1 MIITQPVNIIIE
13 NLPNHEVINPLL
25 EAEIK
30 TAGDITGGRSAA
42 KCYRTR
48 WDMHEVYP
56 SFKKLTDAILK
67 VVKTACDPA
76 SDEAG
81 NPKDYILRTHDSWGL
96 IYKKGD
102 ITSAHQHYPC
112 LWSWT
117 YCVKSCELC
126 SPLVFPTSEGKE
138 EIEPE
143 DGQLIIWPSHVL
155 HEVPKQLCDHE
166 RIMIAGDVLFD
177 RWA

>member
-25 EAEIK
+25 EADIK
-30 TAGDITGGRSAA
+30 TAGDVTGGRSAA
-42 KCYRTR
+42 KCYRTQ

-56 SFKKLTDAILK
+56 SFKKLTDAILE
-67 VVKTACDPA
+67 VVKKSCGPA

-102 ITSAHQHYPC
+102 IT
-112 LWSWT
+112 T
-117 YCVKSCELC
+117 CVSNIRRK
-126 SPLVFPTSEGKE
+126 
-138 EIEPE
+138 
-143 DGQLIIWPSHVL
+143 
-155 HEVPKQLCDHE
+155 
-166 RIMIAGDVLFD
+166 R
-177 RWA
+177 RN

>member
-1 MIITQPVNIIIE
+1 M
-13 NLPNHEVINPLL
+13 
-25 EAEIK
+25 
-30 TAGDITGGRSAA
+30 
-42 KCYRTR
+42 
-48 WDMHEVYP
+48 
-56 SFKKLTDAILK
+56 
-67 VVKTACDPA
+67 
-76 SDEAG
+76 
-81 NPKDYILRTHDSWGL
+81 

-102 ITSAHQHYPC
+102 ITNAHQHYPC

-117 YCVKSCELC
+117 YCVKACELC
-126 SPLVFPTSEGKE
+126 SPLVFPTSEDKE

-155 HEVPKQLCDHE
+155 HEVPKQICDHE

>member
-1 MIITQPVNIIIE
+1 MLITQPVNIIIE
-13 NLPNHEVINPLL
+13 NLPNYEVLNPIL
-25 EAEIK
+25 ETAIK
-30 TAGDITGGRSAA
+30 DAGDVTGGRSAA

-48 WDMHEVYP
+48 WDMHEIYP
-56 SFKKLTDAILK
+56 AFKRLTDGVLE
-67 VVKTACDPA
+67 VVKKACGP
-76 SDEAG
+76 STDENG

-96 IYKKGD
+96 IYNKGD
-102 ITSAHQHYPC
+102 ITTAHQHYPC

-143 DGQLIIWPSHVL
+143 NGQLIIWPSHVL

-177 RWA
+177 RWV